1 MTALIKTAT
10 AADVRAQ
17 TTAITAAKLKMQLQ
31 TQQHQLLLFQQQQQ
45 QQQLLKC
52 PFPSLQEKSKNLISK
67 SFDDFVEDSSQH
79 SQGPISQNLL
89 SLTFGRT
96 YK

>member
-17 TTAITAAKLKMQLQ
+17 TTSTATTAAKLKMQMQ
-31 TQQHQLLLFQQQQQ
+31 TQQHQLLLLQQQQQ

-67 SFDDFVEDSSQH
+67 SFDDFVQDSSQH
-79 SQGPISQNLL
+79 SQGPIS
-89 SLTFGRT
+89 
-96 YK
+96 